1 MNLPPYF
8 TGYKLAEDGTLYRPN
23 QQSTCELLAN
33 AKRDLNKTYERMF
46 EIDNILKQNPSKYGT
61 YADNN
66 AWSPRFTDDQLKEFI
81 ALVNE

>member
-1 MNLPPYF
+1 M
-8 TGYKLAEDGTLYRPN
+8 
-23 QQSTCELLAN
+23 
-33 AKRDLNKTYERMF
+33 NKTDEWVCRIYQLVK
-46 EIDNILKQNPSKYGT
+46 DNPSKYGT

>member
-1 MNLPPYF
+1 
-8 TGYKLAEDGTLYRPN
+8 
-23 QQSTCELLAN
+23 
-33 AKRDLNKTYERMF
+33 MF